1 MEASNP
7 DRDGG
12 LVLLIDDDVESRRH
26 SRRLLELRGMEVVQA
41 SNGIAGLELIQRLP
55 RSFRLVLT
63 ELDLPGVSGAVLLG
77 TLRLFRP
84 DLPVICLSGAK
95 AGISAAG
102 GCLAKPLQSSELH
115 AALDASLRGDS
126 VGWDPRFAEALN
138 GPAAARARARFAVA
152 GDLVEAAMEL
162 ARVDRGA

>member
-26 SRRLLELRGMEVVQA
+26 SRRL
-41 SNGIAGLELIQRLP
+41 
-55 RSFRLVLT
+55 
-63 ELDLPGVSGAVLLG
+63 
-77 TLRLFRP
+77 FRP
-84 DLPVICLSGAK
+84 DMPVICLSGAK

>member
-1 MEASNP
+1 MERFIHA
-7 DRDGG
+7 G
-12 LVLLIDDDVESRRH
+12 
-26 SRRLLELRGMEVVQA
+26 RLPAHLRG
-41 SNGIAGLELIQRLP
+41 GIAALGNFDGFHLGHQAVVGLARDRARAEGRPTIVVTFDP
-55 RSFRLVLT
+55 H
-63 ELDLPGVSGAVLLG
+63 PA
-77 TLRLFRP
+77 RLFRP